1 MLKENNQ
8 RREVSKIYLPSQKS
22 KKIKIGLKISR
33 KHYTE
38 LWVEAENFSS
48 QS

>member
-1 MLKENNQ
+1 MLKEKNQ

-22 KKIKIGLKISR
+22 KKVKICLKKSR

-38 LWVEAENFSS
+38 LRVQAEDFSS